1 MEENNPGLTL
11 SKKTVI
17 FSNGRMKSR
26 VARSS
31 KLQSLFFE
39 AGACIK
45 SCPTRLYDTKQEREK
60 KWQTPSNGVV
70 QDFSLTGAQC

>member
-31 KLQSLFFE
+31 KL
-39 AGACIK
+39 
-45 SCPTRLYDTKQEREK
+45 YDTKQEREK
-60 KWQTPSNGVV
+60 KWQTPTNGVV

>member
-31 KLQSLFFE
+31 KLQSLFLKQVR
-39 AGACIK
+39 ALKVVQLAC
-45 SCPTRLYDTKQEREK
+45 T
-60 KWQTPSNGVV
+60 TPSRKERRNGRP
-70 QDFSLTGAQC
+70 QPMALYRTFL